1 MMMRHALHV
10 AENMSAL
17 KLVAKWLLLTDQ
29 SEFGTE
35 TVYLFRPMRELT
47 TFVGAAY

>member
-1 MMMRHALHV
+1 MMRHALHV

-29 SEFGTE
+29 SEFRTGM
-35 TVYLFRPMRELT
+35 VFLFRPMREIT
-47 TFVGAAY
+47 TLVAAAY